1 MSAGTGVARKL
12 GILWTLYFVQ
22 GLPFGFTA
30 TALPTYLRDAD
41 VSRTLIG
48 LATVVALPW
57 SLKIFWA
64 PLVDRFGSRKF
75 GRRRSWILPL
85 QLALGLVCTG
95 AAAISPDEELAL
107 LLLSVLLM
115 NLFAATMD
123 VAVDG
128 LAVDLL
134 EYHELGVGNIAQV
147 VGYKIGM
154 LTGGGLL
161 LWASGR
167 IGYQGL
173 FLSMAV
179 LVGLSA
185 LVTLVYKERHHRDR
199 QLPGSPLDHPKIA
212 DVLSLL
218 KRSLVTPGAG
228 WLLLFIGT
236 YKLGENMADTMFKP
250 FLVDAGY
257 SGEQIGLWV
266 GTWGMLFSIAGS
278 TCGGLLAR
286 RWPLLK
292 VVALAAAL
300 RALPVAGEW
309 WLSVVEPTEP
319 RVIFVTCAEH
329 FFGGALT
336 VALFAFMMSR
346 VDKRI
351 GATHYTALAAVEV
364 WGKQPAAMVSGWIT
378 DATSYPFIFGLA
390 FVLSAAFLLL
400 LLPLFRR
407 QQAGMAETG
416 ESGRL

>member
-1 MSAGTGVARKL
+1 M
-12 GILWTLYFVQ
+12 
-22 GLPFGFTA
+22 
-30 TALPTYLRDAD
+30 
-41 VSRTLIG
+41 
-48 LATVVALPW
+48 
-57 SLKIFWA
+57 
-64 PLVDRFGSRKF
+64 
-75 GRRRSWILPL
+75 
-85 QLALGLVCTG
+85 
-95 AAAISPDEELAL
+95 
-107 LLLSVLLM
+107 
-115 NLFAATMD
+115 
-123 VAVDG
+123 
-128 LAVDLL
+128 
-134 EYHELGVGNIAQV
+134 

-167 IGYQGL
+167 IGWEGL

-199 QLPGSPLDHPKIA
+199 QLPGSPLDHPKIGE
-212 DVLSLL
+212 VLRLL
-218 KRSLVTPGAG
+218 GRSLKTPGAG

-250 FLVDAGY
+250 FLYDAGY
-257 SGEQIGLWV
+257 QPDEIGQLV

-286 RWPLLK
+286 RWPLLR
-292 VVALAAAL
+292 VVAIAAAL
-300 RALPVAGEW
+300 RAVPVAGEW

-319 RVIFVTCAEH
+319 RVILVTCTEH

-336 VALFAFMMSR
+336 VALFAFMMSQ

-390 FVLSAAFLLL
+390 FVLSVAFLLL
-400 LLPLFRR
+400 LVPLFRR
-407 QQAGMAETG
+407 EGKTPRPEKGAIGPGTG
-416 ESGRL
+416 